1 MCRCTPSIKSPWCNK
16 CKTPLDNLE
25 LYSDMN
31 QTKASVEVKTI
42 IKTMNGLSEEGYRN
56 KYLNDPHFHN
66 GVNALVNLVTEGS
79 LRLND

>member
-1 MCRCTPSIKSPWCNK
+1 
-16 CKTPLDNLE
+16 
-25 LYSDMN
+25 MN